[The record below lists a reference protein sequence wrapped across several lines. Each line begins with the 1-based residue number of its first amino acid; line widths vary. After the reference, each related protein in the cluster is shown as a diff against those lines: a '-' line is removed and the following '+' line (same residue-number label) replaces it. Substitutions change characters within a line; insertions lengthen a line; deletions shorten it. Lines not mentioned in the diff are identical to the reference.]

1 MIPVP
6 ESTWAVHNKE
16 GDPVMALSEK
26 VAYLAGLKE
35 GLNLD
40 ETRPETKLFNAVV
53 DVLTDTALTLDGME
67 STMTDLFAQ
76 LRETEAASAKPAEP
90 TLAEPKSAEQPTAKT
105 EPEETTEQVKVSVA
119 EDQAEEKPFLDE
131 ELFEVECPSCGLLMY
146 LDEEALAEGGIACPK
161 CNKNLEFEV
170 ETDD

>member
-1 MIPVP
+1 
-6 ESTWAVHNKE
+6 
-16 GDPVMALSEK
+16 MALSEK

-40 ETRPETKLFNAVV
+40 ETRPETKLFHAVV

-67 STMTDLFAQ
+67 STMNDVFAQ
-76 LRETEAASAKPAEP
+76 LQQADSAERKVAEPQPKPAEQP
-90 TLAEPKSAEQPTAKT
+90 LVKAEPVEST
-105 EPEETTEQVKVSVA
+105 EPAGQVKVAVT

-131 ELFEVECPSCGLLMY
+131 ELFEVECPNCGLLMY

>member
-1 MIPVP
+1 
-6 ESTWAVHNKE
+6 
-16 GDPVMALSEK
+16 MALSEK

-67 STMTDLFAQ
+67 STMNDVFAQ
-76 LRETEAASAKPAEP
+76 LREADSAGAPA
-90 TLAEPKSAEQPTAKT
+90 AEPKPKAEEEPTVKAEPDEPT
-105 EPEETTEQVKVSVA
+105 EPAGQVKVAVT

-131 ELFEVECPSCGLLMY
+131 ELFEVECPNCGLLMY
-146 LDEEALAEGGIACPK
+146 LDEDALAEGGIACPK

>member
-1 MIPVP
+1 
-6 ESTWAVHNKE
+6 
-16 GDPVMALSEK
+16 MALSEK

-67 STMTDLFAQ
+67 STMNTVFAQ
-76 LRETEAASAKPAEP
+76 LQQADSAERVKAAEP
-90 TLAEPKSAEQPTAKT
+90 QPKPVEQPAAKAEPDK
-105 EPEETTEQVKVSVA
+105 PEEPAGQVKVAVT
-119 EDQAEEKPFLDE
+119 ENQAEKKPFLDE
-131 ELFEVECPSCGLLMY
+131 ELFEVECPNCGLLMY
-146 LDEEALAEGGIACPK
+146 LDEEALDEGGIVCPK

>member
-1 MIPVP
+1 
-6 ESTWAVHNKE
+6 
-16 GDPVMALSEK
+16 MALSEK

-40 ETRPETKLFNAVV
+40 ETRPETKLFHAVV
-53 DVLTDTALTLDGME
+53 DMLTDTALTLDGME
-67 STMTDLFAQ
+67 STMNDLFAQ
-76 LRETEAASAKPAEP
+76 LREADSAKVSAAEPKPKVEELPAAKAEPDKPAE
-90 TLAEPKSAEQPTAKT
+90 TDG
-105 EPEETTEQVKVSVA
+105 QVKVAVA

-131 ELFEVECPSCGLLMY
+131 ELFEVECPNCGLLMY

>member
-1 MIPVP
+1 
-6 ESTWAVHNKE
+6 
-16 GDPVMALSEK
+16 MALSEK

-40 ETRPETKLFNAVV
+40 ETRPETKLFNALV

-76 LRETEAASAKPAEP
+76 LRQADSAEEAKAAELQTKPAE
-90 TLAEPKSAEQPTAKT
+90 QPVAKAA
-105 EPEETTEQVKVSVA
+105 PEEPAGQVKVAVT
-119 EDQAEEKPFLDE
+119 ENQAEEKPFLDE
-131 ELFEVECPSCGLLMY
+131 ELFEVECPNCGLLMY
-146 LDEEALAEGGIACPK
+146 LDEEALAEGGIVCPK

>member
-1 MIPVP
+1 
-6 ESTWAVHNKE
+6 
-16 GDPVMALSEK
+16 MALSEK

-76 LRETEAASAKPAEP
+76 LRETDSASAGTAEPKPAEVP
-90 TLAEPKSAEQPTAKT
+90 VAKAEQPTAKVEPAEPT
-105 EPEETTEQVKVSVA
+105 EPAGQVKVAVT
-119 EDQAEEKPFLDE
+119 EEQAEEKPFLDE
-131 ELFEVECPSCGLLMY
+131 ELFEVECPNCGLLMY

>member
-1 MIPVP
+1 
-6 ESTWAVHNKE
+6 
-16 GDPVMALSEK
+16 MALSEK

-40 ETRPETKLFNAVV
+40 ETRPETKLFHAVV

-76 LRETEAASAKPAEP
+76 LREADAASAG
-90 TLAEPKSAEQPTAKT
+90 TAEPKPAVKVEQPTAKAEPDEPT
-105 EPEETTEQVKVSVA
+105 EPAGQVKVAVA
-119 EDQAEEKPFLDE
+119 EEQAEEKPFLDE
-131 ELFEVECPSCGLLMY
+131 ELFEVECPNCGLLMY
-146 LDEEALAEGGIACPK
+146 LDEEALAEGGIVCPK

-170 ETDD
+170 EADD